1 MKILLT
7 AFEPF
12 GGDSINPAQE
22 AVAHVPGEIAGTE
35 IVRMSVPVVFGKA
48 VEAVRTAMEREQPDV
63 VLCIGQAGG
72 RFGLTPERVA
82 INLDDAIIA
91 DNEGNRPVDM

>member
-22 AVAHVPGEIAGTE
+22 AVAHVPGEIAGAE

-48 VEAVRTAMEREQPDV
+48 IYE
-63 VLCIGQAGG
+63 G
-72 RFGLTPERVA
+72 R
-82 INLDDAIIA
+82 IQLDELM
-91 DNEGNRPVDM
+91 NV

>member
-12 GGDSINPAQE
+12 GGDPVNPAQE
-22 AVAHVPGEIAGTE
+22 AVAKVKDTIAGAE
-35 IVRMSVPVVFGKA
+35 IVKVSVPVVFGKA
-48 VEAVRTAMEREQPDV
+48 IETVRAAMEKEQPDA

-72 RFGLTPERVA
+72 RIGLTPERVA
-82 INLDDAIIA
+82 INVDDARIP
-91 DNEGNRPVDM
+91 DNEGIHLS